1 MGDAVMFETI
11 AVVAIGGTSMI
22 GGSGNYIGTVAGALI
37 LTILS
42 NLLSAF
48 LIPAAV
54 EQIIYGLVLLLTMII
69 SVSRNKRLSV
79 V

>member
-1 MGDAVMFETI
+1 MFETI